1 MLHRGCRRPR
11 LSHPRRSPHNARM
24 PNWIDTPD
32 ALRARTGQLPAAI
45 GLDTEFIRERT
56 YWPQLALVQVA
67 LGPGDDDILLVDPL
81 APGMHE
87 ALAGLLQDTA
97 VLKIMHSPSE
107 DLVAFRHA
115 CGALPAPCSTPS
127 WPRPCAAT
135 APGWATRSWCRPS
148 PGSSWPRARPVPT
161 G

>member
-1 MLHRGCRRPR
+1 AGARRRRGSGRGRRGRRRGRVWRGLLPAAGQRERDHGDDDPACAQTMLHRGCRRPR

-24 PNWIDTPD
+24 PNWIDTPA

-56 YWPQLALVQVA
+56 SWPQLALVQVA

-87 ALAGLLQDTA
+87 ALAGLLQDPA
-97 VLKIMHSPSE
+97 V
-107 DLVAFRHA
+107 
-115 CGALPAPCSTPS
+115 
-127 WPRPCAAT
+127 
-135 APGWATRSWCRPS
+135 
-148 PGSSWPRARPVPT
+148 
-161 G
+161 